1 MRYNTVVISAN
12 SGFPSIPIA
21 NFQDIIKTTV
31 MITDDKV
38 NEINCLSDDF
48 AVFFRRKSKN
58 IGINCRKRKKRP
70 YNCYKVSLSFCS
82 GSET

>member
-1 MRYNTVVISAN
+1 
-12 SGFPSIPIA
+12 
-21 NFQDIIKTTV
+21 

>member
-1 MRYNTVVISAN
+1 
-12 SGFPSIPIA
+12 
-21 NFQDIIKTTV
+21 

-58 IGINCRKRKKRP
+58 IGINAEKEKRDP
-70 YNCYKVSLSFCS
+70 ILL
-82 GSET
+82 

>member
-1 MRYNTVVISAN
+1 
-12 SGFPSIPIA
+12 
-21 NFQDIIKTTV
+21 

-38 NEINCLSDDF
+38 NEINCLSGDF

-58 IGINCRKRKKRP
+58 IGIKTAEKEKRDP
-70 YNCYKVSLSFCS
+70 IIAIKVSLSFCS